1 MKILFLGGMFPENK
15 MKEISN
21 KSYGVIQ
28 NAANVLQW
36 NIINGLRD
44 AKNVELDLVSA
55 LFVGSWPIR
64 YKDFYIHG
72 NTVAEGE
79 MISFVNLP
87 VYKNISRYLHVL
99 QYIKRWLKNN
109 YSGEQIV
116 IMAYS
121 AHTPFIKALKK
132 MKRKYNVLT
141 HLVVPDLPEYMNLGV
156 KSGRIKEMLKK
167 IDIYIQKKN
176 LDGIDSFTFLT
187 KYMSEKYNIYNKPY
201 VVVEGMVNDKE
212 CINFTENN
220 KVEEQQDENIQ
231 IVYTGTMNIRYGVMD
246 LVDAMKFIENKNAKL
261 ILCGT
266 GDGVEK
272 ICTAAKYDDRIVYC
286 GQVRRDEAIMWQNNA
301 TILVNP
307 RSGEEEYT
315 KFSFP
320 SKNLEYMLHN
330 KPVIVFKL
338 EGIPDEY
345 DQVLSYFRDN
355 NPKHMAED
363 IMWICS
369 LPKAKQKEMGNR
381 ITKFALEQKN
391 CCVQA
396 QKILQVCKI
405 N

>member
-21 KSYGVIQ
+21 KSCGVIQ

-36 NIINGLRD
+36 NIINGVRD
-44 AKNVELDLVSA
+44 AKNVELDFASA

-72 NTVAEGE
+72 KTVADGE

-99 QYIKRWLKNN
+99 QYIKRWLENN

-116 IMAYS
+116 IIAYS

-132 MKRKYNVLT
+132 IKKKYNVLT
-141 HLVVPDLPEYMNLGV
+141 HLIVPDLPEYMNLGV
-156 KSGRIKEMLKK
+156 KSGRIKEILKK
-167 IDIYIQKKN
+167 IDIHIQKKN

-212 CINFTENN
+212 CINFMENN

-246 LVDAMKFIENKNAKL
+246 LVDAMKFIESKNVKL

-272 ICTAAKYDDRIVYC
+272 ICAAAKYDDRIVYC
-286 GQVRRDEAIMWQNNA
+286 GQVGRDEAIMWQNNA

-345 DQVLSYFRDN
+345 DQVLSYFRDG

-396 QKILQVCKI
+396 QKILHVCKI